1 MRPTDDKKLE
11 LLYGHYNDTY
21 AGIQAYVKSRDRF
34 FITVLVLLAVMS
46 FQIAL
51 PTESGSAISEFV
63 RIKLGIHGTL
73 SVSFLGTVIWAGLL
87 FVVIR
92 YFQTVVYLE
101 RQYRYIHKIEAEL
114 SPFYSGVPFT
124 REGTFY
130 ESQYPW
136 FSAVVHRLY
145 SWVFPVGLMLA
156 VTFKIISEF
165 RLPHSS
171 PYALWT
177 DVVIYS
183 LLVVATALYLVNILL
198 KK

>member
-1 MRPTDDKKLE
+1 MNPSDDKKLE
-11 LLYGHYNDTY
+11 LLYGHYGDTFSV
-21 AGIQAYVKSRDRF
+21 IQSLVKTRDRF
-34 FITVLVLLAVMS
+34 FISILVLLAVMS
-46 FQIAL
+46 FQIAQ
-51 PTESGSAISEFV
+51 PTESGSVILEFA
-63 RIKLGIHGTL
+63 RTKLGVHGTV
-73 SVSFLGTVIWAGLL
+73 SISFLGSVLWAALL
-87 FVVIR
+87 FVIVR
-92 YFQTVVYLE
+92 YFQVTVYLE
-101 RQYRYIHKIEAEL
+101 RQYRYIHTLEAEL

-145 SWVFPVGLMLA
+145 NWVSPVGLVLA
-156 VTFKIISEF
+156 VTLKIVSEI
-165 RLPHSS
+165 RLSHTS

-183 LLVVATALYLVNILL
+183 LLVVATALYLINVLL